1 MSKITDTISASE
13 ARQRAQSIYNEKN
26 QTQIQKIMTNINT
39 AITKGE
45 FKCFYYDSLLPS
57 VENHLKSEGYQV
69 KSDFGRNEYT
79 ITISW

>member
-1 MSKITDTISASE
+1 MSKITDNISALE
-13 ARQRAQSIYNEKN
+13 ARQRALSIFNEKN
-26 QTQIQKIMTNINT
+26 QNQLQKVMQSINT

-57 VENHLKSEGYQV
+57 VENHLKSEGYHV